1 MENNIVIPHNPFYYK
16 RYVDDIINRRKK
28 HEGDFLFKKLNNY
41 HPKTKLTIE
50 INPPKFLNTEI
61 IILNNE
67 IVTSVHKKESKL
79 PVLGNLKFLS
89 NFTMLKRYP
98 QISEKKLKILKKNFV
113 K

>member
-1 MENNIVIPHNPFYYK
+1 M
-16 RYVDDIINRRKK
+16 
-28 HEGDFLFKKLNNY
+28 FKKFNNY
-41 HPKTKLTIE
+41 HPKIKLTSE
-50 INPPKFLNTEI
+50 INPPKFLDTEI

-67 IVTSVHKKESKL
+67 VVTYVHKKESKL
-79 PVLGNLKFLS
+79 PVLGNLKFLR